1 MCPNKINLVF
11 KTDSFIK
18 LEKTSSGNLVQL
30 FVSEKAIS
38 TGQDGRRLIS
48 SISTD
53 AGSMT

>member
-38 TGQDGRRLIS
+38 TGQDGIRLIS